1 MRGEAPAMSR
11 LPSISLLLAA
21 LLIAPARPFAAFTA
35 RPVQNE
41 LRAPAA
47 GRVLYLDHCAS
58 CHGGSGRGDG
68 PAAGS
73 LRNIPTDLTQYAQR
87 NGGVFPS
94 EQLRRVIDGRGVG
107 AHGSVEMPVW
117 GSVFKASG
125 AGGEAA
131 TGERIEAI
139 VAYLQSLQQRRGD

>member
-1 MRGEAPAMSR
+1 MSR
-11 LPSISLLLAA
+11 LPSILIVIF
-21 LLIAPARPFAAFTA
+21 LIAAASPFAGVTA
-35 RPVQNE
+35 QPTQTE
-41 LRAPAA
+41 LRVRAA
-47 GRVLYLDHCAS
+47 GRTLYLDHCAS
-58 CHGGSGRGDG
+58 CHGASGRGDG

-73 LRNIPTDLTQYAQR
+73 LRAQPTDLTRYAQA

-117 GSVFKASG
+117 GSVFKAAG

-131 TGERIEAI
+131 TRERIEAI
-139 VAYLQSLQQRRGD
+139 VAYLQSFQQRTGE